1 MTRTLK
7 PLWRCPKCG
16 HRFVTA
22 NLSHSCGRYDLAHH
36 FAGKDPIVR
45 KLFDRFL
52 RVVRAQ
58 GRVTMYPQKTRIICM
73 VRVRFAGATTR
84 KGGLDVHLWLKRR
97 ARHAVLRKVEFYPP
111 REYVHY
117 FRFERLHSFDA
128 AFAALVGEAYQVG
141 LGARRSSSTQV
152 PARPLKG

>member
-1 MTRTLK
+1 MK

-22 NLSHSCGRYDLAHH
+22 NLWHSCGRYDLARH
-36 FAGKDPIVR
+36 FTGRDPLVR
-45 KLFDRFL
+45 RLFDRFM

-84 KGGLDVHLWLKRR
+84 KSGLDVHLWLKRR
-97 ARHAVLRKVEFYPP
+97 AEHAVLRKVEFYPP
-111 REYVHY
+111 GAYVHY
-117 FRFERLHSFDA
+117 FRFGRLDEFDGSFS
-128 AFAALVGEAYQVG
+128 ALVKEAYRIG
-141 LGARRSSSTQV
+141 REGGGAGK
-152 PARPLKG
+152 AG